1 MCDRSERILVWLR
14 LAVCHVTLAVT
25 ISVWRRVGG
34 VQQRRNLAAFLYA
47 AKLTKVCLTSVSPC
61 RSGRFDATT
70 LAGGFAACASGGPVW
85 SPAFAGI
92 E

>member
-1 MCDRSERILVWLR
+1 MS
-14 LAVCHVTLAVT
+14 HVTLAVT
-25 ISVWRRVGG
+25 LSIWRRAGD
-34 VQQRRNLAAFLYA
+34 RPIAPALAASLSA
-47 AKLTKVCLTSVSPC
+47 AKLTGDCLMSISSY
-61 RSGRFDATT
+61 RLGRFDATT